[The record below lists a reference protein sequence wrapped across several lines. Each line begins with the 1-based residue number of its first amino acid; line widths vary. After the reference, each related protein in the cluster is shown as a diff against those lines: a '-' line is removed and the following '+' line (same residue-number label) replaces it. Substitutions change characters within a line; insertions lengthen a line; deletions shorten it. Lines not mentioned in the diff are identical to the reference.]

1 MNVQISQFP
10 PLMMKWLVDKIHHV
24 MFGILLTLTVHLHSM
39 LRHAPQ
45 NLTVPIMVEI
55 LPVNDNNPVV
65 TVETLETTYIE
76 GGEPQLIVPNITI
89 IDEDETCENDQLIYA
104 RIRVLTMANDSYGD
118 QLMVRCNKISLVP
131 SQLFNSPRGKMSTL
145 NSIWRDLRKGYCNN
159 EIIFDA

>member
-1 MNVQISQFP
+1 
-10 PLMMKWLVDKIHHV
+10 

-39 LRHAPQ
+39 FRHAPQ

-131 SQLFNSPRGKMSTL
+131 TEPLSAIQ
-145 NSIWRDLRKGYCNN
+145 
-159 EIIFDA
+159 